1 MPLVYNEED
10 VSQRLAEFFK
20 VMGDRTRLRIVKS
33 LLDGE
38 LQAGLIAE
46 AVSME
51 QSAVSHQLRILK
63 SARLVRARREGKAV
77 FYSLDD
83 DHVESVFRQGMDH
96 IMEQ

>member
-10 VSQRLAEFFK
+10 VCQRLAEFFK